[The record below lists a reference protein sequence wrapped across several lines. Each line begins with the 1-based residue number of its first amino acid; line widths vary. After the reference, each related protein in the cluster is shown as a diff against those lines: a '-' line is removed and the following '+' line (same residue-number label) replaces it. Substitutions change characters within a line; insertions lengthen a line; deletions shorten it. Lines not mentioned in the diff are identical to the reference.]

1 VLIVKPLRW
10 VALLPGAL
18 VAGYAAYLVGGTINN
33 LSITLYMG
41 RPPNGWTKLL
51 GDFMAHMF
59 LGAAFVYAG
68 AFIAPT
74 QKPIVAMALGAL
86 SIFLGGAFVWASLI
100 VEKYRAIIA
109 IAGLLFGS
117 SVTAF
122 SIMTGEVS
130 AGAVDE

>member
-1 VLIVKPLRW
+1 
-10 VALLPGAL
+10 
-18 VAGYAAYLVGGTINN
+18 
-33 LSITLYMG
+33 MG